1 MSLTNFIPIVWNSQM
16 LLDFRETAIAA
27 NLVNRSYEGDARS
40 GNTVRV
46 NTAGAVAIK
55 DYKAGMISD
64 GATPTPGT
72 IPRTTTPD
80 AVSSTKADL
89 LIDQEKSFDFLID
102 DIDRAQAAGSLGEYT
117 QSAAEGLA
125 EDADKFILS
134 GLSTTNTH
142 LTASAVNSGD
152 TAFDVIGLLRKTLNK
167 GKVPKGNRV
176 AVINAEFSSQLLK
189 AASRITNVDQS
200 GSPAGL
206 RDGYIGRLLGFD
218 IYESENLPNVAKPQ
232 VVAWYKPS
240 YSFVSQIEKTEAMRH
255 DDSFSDRLRGLHVYG
270 GKAFRPTGIVAH
282 TAS

>member
-1 MSLTNFIPIVWNSQM
+1 MALTNFIPIVWNSQM

-27 NLVNRSYEGDARS
+27 NLVNRQYEGDARS

-55 DYKAGMISD
+55 DYKAGLISD
-64 GATPTPGT
+64 GATGT
-72 IPRTTTPD
+72 VPRTTAPD
-80 AVSSTKADL
+80 AVTSTKADL

-117 QSAAEGLA
+117 QSAAEGMA
-125 EDADKFILS
+125 EDADKFILAA
-134 GLSTTNTH
+134 LSTTNAH
-142 LTASAVNSGD
+142 LTAAAISTGD
-152 TAFDVIGLLRKTLNK
+152 AAFDKIGDLRKALNK
-167 GKVPKGNRV
+167 AKVPQGNRV
-176 AVINAEFSSQLLK
+176 VVINAEFESILLK

-206 RDGYIGRLLGFD
+206 REASIGRLLGFD
-218 IYESENLPNVAKPQ
+218 VYVSENLPNVAKPQ
-232 VVAWYKPS
+232 AVAWYKPAF
-240 YSFVSQIEKTEAMRH
+240 SFVSQIEKTEAMRH

-270 GKAFRPTGIVAH
+270 AKAFRPTGVAAF

>member
-1 MSLTNFIPIVWNSQM
+1 MALTNFVPIIWNSQM

-27 NLVNRSYEGDARS
+27 NLVNREYEGDARS

-55 DYKAGMISD
+55 DYKAGLLP
-64 GATPTPGT
+64 APTTGT
-72 IPRTTTPD
+72 LPRTTAPD
-80 AVSSTKADL
+80 AVASTKADL

-102 DIDRAQAAGSLGEYT
+102 DIDRAQAAGGLDAYT
-117 QSAAEGLA
+117 RSAAEGMA
-125 EDADKFILS
+125 EDADKFILA

-142 LTASAVNSGD
+142 LAAAAITTGD
-152 TAFDVIGLLRKTLNK
+152 QAFDKIGDLRKALNK
-167 GKVPKGNRV
+167 AKVPQGNRV
-176 AVINAEFSSQLLK
+176 VVINAEYESILLK

-206 RDGYIGRLLGFD
+206 REASIGRLLGFD
-218 IYESENLPNVAKPQ
+218 VYVSENLPNVAKPQ
-232 VVAWYKPS
+232 AIAWYKPS

-270 GKAFRPTGIVAH
+270 AKAFRPTGIAAF